1 MSRKKR
7 TKKKAEPQTYFQA
20 KNKRWYKKIVV
31 DGKTRCRFVS
41 TAEATGVVTTKNK
54 PATKPKPA
62 TASRANQAKPTGTS
76 SPPTPTSQ
84 PKAPPTRKSRRK
96 RNDEEKDA
104 PSLND
109 E

>member
-1 MSRKKR
+1 MPRKKGKA
-7 TKKKAEPQTYFQA
+7 KKKAEPQTYFQA

-41 TAEATGVVTTKNK
+41 TAEATGQI
-54 PATKPKPA
+54 KPKPA
-62 TASRANQAKPTGTS
+62 KASRASQAKPTGTS

>member
-1 MSRKKR
+1 MPRKKR

-20 KNKRWYKKIVV
+20 KNKRWYKRIVV

-41 TAEATGVVTTKNK
+41 TAEATGQI
-54 PATKPKPA
+54 KPKPA
-62 TASRANQAKPTGTS
+62 ASKASQAKPTGTS
-76 SPPTPTSQ
+76 SPPPPTSQ
-84 PKAPPTRKSRRK
+84 TKTRKSSNRRK
-96 RNDEEKDA
+96 RNDDAGDA

>member
-1 MSRKKR
+1 MPRKKR

-41 TAEATGVVTTKNK
+41 TAEATGQI
-54 PATKPKPA
+54 KPKPA
-62 TASRANQAKPTGTS
+62 KASRASQAKPTGTS
-76 SPPTPTSQ
+76 SPPPPTSQ
-84 PKAPPTRKSRRK
+84 PRTRKSSNRRK
-96 RNDEEKDA
+96 KDEDEKDA

>member
-1 MSRKKR
+1 MARKKR
-7 TKKKAEPQTYFQA
+7 TKKKEEPQTYFQA

-41 TAEATGVVTTKNK
+41 TAEATGQI
-54 PATKPKPA
+54 KPKPA
-62 TASRANQAKPTGTS
+62 KAKASRASQAKPTGTS
-76 SPPTPTSQ
+76 SPPPPTSQ
-84 PKAPPTRKSRRK
+84 PRTRKSSNRRK
-96 RNDEEKDA
+96 KDEDEKDA

>member
-1 MSRKKR
+1 MPRKK

-41 TAEATGVVTTKNK
+41 TAEATGQI
-54 PATKPKPA
+54 KPKAPK
-62 TASRANQAKPTGTS
+62 ASQAKPTGTS
-76 SPPTPTSQ
+76 SPSPPTSQ
-84 PKAPPTRKSRRK
+84 PKAPASRRPRRK
-96 RNDEEKDA
+96 RNEEPKDA
-104 PSLND
+104 PSAND